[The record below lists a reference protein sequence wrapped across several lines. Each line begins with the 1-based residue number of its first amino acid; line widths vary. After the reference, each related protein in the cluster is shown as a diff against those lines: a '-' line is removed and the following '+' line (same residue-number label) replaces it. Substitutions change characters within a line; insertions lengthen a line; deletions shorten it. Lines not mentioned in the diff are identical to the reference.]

1 MSKKE
6 FESIDQ
12 RRYAGFESMM
22 NNKKKIWPYEIMS
35 KLLINEDTYNLFLRY
50 YFTKK
55 DEIANRKKSSG
66 RKTKIVEE
74 FKRQNIQDGYLPW
87 VNDIFRRC
95 NYVRL

>member
-50 YFTKK
+50 YFSKK
-55 DEIANRKKSSG
+55 DEIAKRKEPEAK
-66 RKTKIVEE
+66 KKQVKKIEE
-74 FKRQNIQDGYLPW
+74 SRRQNIQDGFLPW
-87 VNDIFRRC
+87 VSRILG
-95 NYVRL
+95 VA